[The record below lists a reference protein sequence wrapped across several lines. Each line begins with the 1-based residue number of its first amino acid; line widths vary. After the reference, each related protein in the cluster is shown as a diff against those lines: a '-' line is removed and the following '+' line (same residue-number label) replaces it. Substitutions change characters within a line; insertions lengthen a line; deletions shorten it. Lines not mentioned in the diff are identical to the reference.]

1 MPQIE
6 IDEDLL
12 VLQRQSKGND
22 YKSKLV
28 SRLIDMVHIAKK
40 LFGPRDLS
48 YTIVNIEF
56 MTDVPRIRYP
66 ENYHIIIRLT
76 QSAAT
81 NMSRAYYQ
89 MAHETVHLLAPTG
102 CNDSTNFE
110 EGIACYFAADYM
122 KEQFNEPCWSPGIPS
137 YECALDA
144 VTPLL
149 DKDMCCVRRLRE
161 HHHLF
166 QDITKEDIIKEFP
179 DLESKDKDVDF
190 LISKFDRGSGS

>member
-6 IDEDLL
+6 IDGDLL
-12 VLQRQSKGND
+12 DLQRRSKSD
-22 YKSKLV
+22 VYKSKLV

-48 YTIVNIEF
+48 YTIVDIEF

-76 QSAAT
+76 QSAST
-81 NMSRAYYQ
+81 NMSRACYQ

-110 EGIACYFAADYM
+110 EGIACYFAADCM

-137 YECALDA
+137 YECALA
-144 VTPLL
+144 VIKPRL
-149 DKDMCCVRRLRE
+149 DEDIYCIRRLRE
-161 HHHLF
+161 HHPSF
-166 QDITKEDIIKEFP
+166 QDITKEEISKEFP
-179 DLESKDKDVDF
+179 KLTSEDVDF
-190 LISKFDRGSGS
+190 LMSKFARDSGC

>member
-1 MPQIE
+1 MARIE

-12 VLQRQSKGND
+12 VLQHQSKGND

-28 SRLIDMVHIAKK
+28 SRLIDMVHMANK

-48 YTIVNIEF
+48 YTIVDIEF

-76 QSAAT
+76 ESAAT
-81 NMSRAYYQ
+81 NMSRTCYQ

-110 EGIACYFAADYM
+110 EGVACYFAAYYM
-122 KEQFNEPCWSPGIPS
+122 KEKFNEPCWSPGIPS
-137 YECALDA
+137 YECALEA

-149 DKDMCCVRRLRE
+149 DKDMCCVHRLRE
-161 HHHLF
+161 HHPSF
-166 QDITKEDIIKEFP
+166 QDVTEEKIKEEFP
-179 DLESKDKDVDF
+179 NLESKNVDF
-190 LISKFDRGSGS
+190 LIRKFDRGSGS

>member
-6 IDEDLL
+6 IDGDLL
-12 VLQRQSKGND
+12 DLQRQSKSD
-22 YKSKLV
+22 VYKSKLV

-48 YTIVNIEF
+48 YTIADIEF

-81 NMSRAYYQ
+81 NMSRACYQ

-102 CNDSTNFE
+102 CNDSTIFE

-137 YECALDA
+137 YERALA
-144 VTPLL
+144 VIKPRL
-149 DKDMCCVRRLRE
+149 DEDIYCIRRLRE
-161 HHHLF
+161 HHPSF
-166 QDITKEDIIKEFP
+166 QDITKEEISKEFP
-179 DLESKDKDVDF
+179 KLTSEDVDF
-190 LISKFDRGSGS
+190 LMSKFARNSGS